1 MRDHENRAPAYE
13 ANNREPTDINTVER
27 PFILKLDSA
36 DDEDDNQFQAVQ
48 KKIEAIVYEVGRSI
62 WTRLAPPIFGEEQLS
77 DLHSLLHPETF
88 YFRFVTNDGNAELIP
103 NQSDGA
109 ISYNL
114 FCINIVNDIGLP
126 EYSSKDVGV
135 LNRFKCPSCLVWL
148 PQRRQGVLLVS
159 WKNKFLRERY
169 STCGWVDEELKET
182 LDGDEQPVGRILEF
196 LDGLASKRH
205 DDRCCVAM
213 RLLLVRHG
221 ESVDNV
227 AGLYAGS
234 RDSPLTNHGV
244 LQAKRLGA
252 HVASRRAIIGPV
264 RHIFASSLQR
274 AYQTAEA
281 VADACETLDGD
292 DISAISTVIRVEE
305 LREKDFGLS
314 EGKKFGTR
322 EDVDGSESPV
332 SMRLRIDRFL
342 DYHLSP
348 IIDQLAAENATV
360 VIVAHGII
368 LNVLLKA
375 LLSRYPLK
383 SASLPMGQRPGSE
396 YQAPWSNTG
405 FLQAILEP
413 SSSNAPPQL
422 HIRIELTNNVD
433 HLQGLKKTRGG
444 IGSAKFDSKQRTMD
458 SFFGSASRK
467 RKTDDA
473 ED

>member
-1 MRDHENRAPAYE
+1 
-13 ANNREPTDINTVER
+13 
-27 PFILKLDSA
+27 
-36 DDEDDNQFQAVQ
+36 
-48 KKIEAIVYEVGRSI
+48 
-62 WTRLAPPIFGEEQLS
+62 
-77 DLHSLLHPETF
+77 
-88 YFRFVTNDGNAELIP
+88 
-103 NQSDGA
+103 
-109 ISYNL
+109 
-114 FCINIVNDIGLP
+114 
-126 EYSSKDVGV
+126 
-135 LNRFKCPSCLVWL
+135 
-148 PQRRQGVLLVS
+148 
-159 WKNKFLRERY
+159 
-169 STCGWVDEELKET
+169 
-182 LDGDEQPVGRILEF
+182 
-196 LDGLASKRH
+196 
-205 DDRCCVAM
+205 M

-252 HVASRRAIIGPV
+252 HIASRRAVIGPI

-281 VADACETLDGD
+281 VADACETPDGD
-292 DISAISTVIRVEE
+292 ATSATSIVIRVEE
-305 LREKDFGLS
+305 LREKDFGSS

-342 DYHLSP
+342 DHHLNP
-348 IIDQLAAENATV
+348 IIDKLAAENATV

-375 LLSRYPLK
+375 LLSRYPLE
-383 SASLPMGQRPGSE
+383 SASLLMGQRPGSE
-396 YQAPWSNTG
+396 HHAPWSNTG

-413 SSSNAPPQL
+413 TSSNALPQL
-422 HIRIELTNNVD
+422 HTRIELTNNVD

-458 SFFGSASRK
+458 SFFASGSRK

-473 ED
+473 EDS